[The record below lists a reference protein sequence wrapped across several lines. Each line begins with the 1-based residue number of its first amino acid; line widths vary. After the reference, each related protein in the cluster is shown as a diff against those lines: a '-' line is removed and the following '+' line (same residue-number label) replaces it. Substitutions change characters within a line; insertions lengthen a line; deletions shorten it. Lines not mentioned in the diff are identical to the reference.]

1 MKSVIL
7 LEDKFND
14 ENIVFIKS
22 FMPTRVYYVSTHKR
36 IGGGYYEYFAEY
48 MANEHKNVEVCLK
61 YIDDVSIRAVNR
73 VLYEII
79 SEDKN
84 LEAISAYCSNNLL
97 SILFVELARKNNVP
111 IYYVDL
117 PRKRIFDLTNG
128 LHETDIKL
136 KDISVSEYVDVSGGR
151 LLNTTTDISIR
162 SEMRILIDYIVQN
175 QPLWKDLKSILA
187 RGDVFEHSTENK
199 EEVVVILE
207 NLDKNDYLTFR
218 ELKNFLKRIKFV
230 KTSPS
235 KSGNLLMKFKNSTYK
250 NMLFVTGM
258 WFEAFTFLCVK
269 SIEGV
274 KDVQSGIA
282 FNWNETDMS
291 VNNEVDVL
299 ASYGSKLFCISC
311 KDTANYDVNV
321 LNELQIYADRIGGNH
336 VKALLVATEEP
347 KRDILKQR
355 AHEMGINL
363 IVFDGNVLAFRRKLQ
378 SVFLYD

>member
-1 MKSVIL
+1 MNSVIL

-14 ENIVFIKS
+14 ENIVFVKTFNPS
-22 FMPTRVYYVSTHKR
+22 KVYYVSTHKR
-36 IGGGYYEYFAEY
+36 IGGGYFEYFVEY
-48 MANEHKNVEVCLK
+48 MSKEFKHVEICLK
-61 YIDDVSIRAVNR
+61 YIDDISIKSINR

-79 SEDKN
+79 STDDN
-84 LEAISAYCSNNLL
+84 LDAISAYCSNNLL
-97 SILFVELARKNNVP
+97 SILFVEIARKNNIP

-117 PRKRIFDLTNG
+117 IKKRMFDLTNG
-128 LHETDIKL
+128 LSETDIPL
-136 KDISVSEYVDVSGGR
+136 KEIMVSEYVDVSGGK
-151 LLNTTTDISIR
+151 LLNTTTGISIK

-175 QPLWKDLKSILA
+175 QELWKKLKSILA
-187 RGDVFEHSTENK
+187 RGDVFKHSAEHRD
-199 EEVVVILE
+199 EVVVILE
-207 NLDKNDYLTFR
+207 NLDKNDYLIFR
-218 ELKNFLKRIKFV
+218 ELKNFLKRIKFI

-235 KSGNLLMKFKNSTYK
+235 KSGNLLLKFRSVTYK

-282 FNWNETDMS
+282 FNWNDTDQN

-311 KDTANYDVNV
+311 KDTASYDVDV
-321 LNELQIYADRIGGNH
+321 LNELQIYANRIGGNH
-336 VKALLVATEEP
+336 VKALLVTTEEP
-347 KRDILKQR
+347 KRESLLQR
-355 AHEMGINL
+355 AHEMGISL
-363 IVFDGNVLAFRRKLQ
+363 IVFDGNVLTFRRKLQ